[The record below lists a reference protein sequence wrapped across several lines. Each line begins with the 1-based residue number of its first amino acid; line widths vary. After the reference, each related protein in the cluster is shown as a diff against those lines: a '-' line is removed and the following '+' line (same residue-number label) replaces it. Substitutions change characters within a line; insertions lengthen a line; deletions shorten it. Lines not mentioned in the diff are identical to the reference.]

1 MKAISEKP
9 YNSIG
14 YCAKVGSK
22 DETTTYCGCCVH
34 IPLKNV
40 LQRGEYRSSKEASD
54 YVQSLCDCATVIFGE
69 CQKAENIYNL
79 IEKEWRESGEFN
91 NHFQHQF
98 EEIKN
103 QSFVINKRMLELQ
116 KKHVQG
122 CATLFNALLDFYN
135 GYVAMIDC
143 LFDTNASYD
152 TYTRVF
158 LSANDACL
166 EYYQRMELL
175 ANEKR

>member
-1 MKAISEKP
+1 MFYKDVKSSYDDMFDINRDGKLDSAEHSEQL
-9 YNSIG
+9 YYINQD
-14 YCAKVGSK
+14 A
-22 DETTTYCGCCVH
+22 E
-34 IPLKNV
+34 
-40 LQRGEYRSSKEASD
+40 RWGEYRSSKEASD

-69 CQKAENIYNL
+69 CQKAENIYNS
-79 IEKEWRESGEFN
+79 IEKEWRENGEFN
-91 NHFQHQF
+91 NHLQNQF
-98 EEIKN
+98 DEIKK
-103 QSFVINKRMLELQ
+103 QSFVINNRMLELQ

-152 TYTRVF
+152 IYTRVF

-166 EYYQRMELL
+166 VNYQTFESVVNM
-175 ANEKR
+175 N